1 MEQQL
6 VLFPLNRTN
15 NVEGTMIEGNQVAK
29 EIFFGGTDKR
39 IEHVM
44 KVLIKFYFFNPT
56 KYL

>member
-29 EIFFGGTDKR
+29 EIFFGGIDKR
-39 IEHVM
+39 MDNI
-44 KVLIKFYFFNPT
+44 NPAVQHQPCSAINRH
-56 KYL
+56 